1 MLKKPKP
8 HYKVNFVVRET
19 SVPHLMKHAAIVIFS
34 SSVFFNSRLPSCPRV
49 QLPGFFLEGQD
60 PSSRRP
66 RRHRRISADRDRPR
80 RGGVQTN
87 LFDRPLLLPMI
98 TAQAASVCF
107 ATFHFP
113 SSSLLF
119 RSLSSWSLCHWG
131 NLTVPRLGLFV
142 RFEGLKRKSCLLMS

>member
-1 MLKKPKP
+1 MPKAQATQVG
-8 HYKVNFVVRET
+8 KLCSTRT
-19 SVPHLMKHAAIVIFS
+19 SVSHLMKHAAIVIFS

-66 RRHRRISADRDRPR
+66 RRRRRRISADRDRPR
-80 RGGVQTN
+80 RGAVVGGGVQTN

-119 RSLSSWSLCHWG
+119 RSLSNPYANAENRTL
-131 NLTVPRLGLFV
+131 PRLCLF
-142 RFEGLKRKSCLLMS
+142 RPL